1 MAGQDAAP
9 ESSLVQMSATDLVRR
24 LATGEL
30 SAREVA
36 EAHIARI
43 EAVNPKLRAVVV
55 TRFDDVLR
63 AADEADAR
71 RAAGEPLGP
80 LHGLP
85 ITVKASFDV
94 AGLPTSLGLIRQAN
108 ARAAADAPTVARL
121 RRAGAIIL
129 GKTNLPQVAMANEC
143 ENPLYGRTV
152 HPLSDLRAPGGSS
165 GGEAAIIAAYGSPL
179 GLGSDIGGSLRL
191 PAHACGIAS
200 LKPTSGRLTMQG
212 HAEVFPGM
220 EAIQCQPGPLARHV
234 ADLVLAMRV
243 LTAPDNAPGDLTA
256 PVPWRDSDE
265 DVAFNGLRVAYYLDN
280 GLFCPSPA
288 IRRAVREAVNA
299 LEQRGAEVIPWQPP
313 DVAEAFGLFIGIL
326 FADNLRYIRELL
338 YAEPVWTPLWP
349 YLALAQL
356 PNWTRDWLARLADL
370 TGQRATARLLRAARE
385 RSAEGYW
392 RLVEARARYRER
404 FLERLDEQRCAVIL
418 CPADGLPALT
428 HGASASVA
436 EAASYTALYN
446 LLGLPAGVV
455 PWTTVG
461 PAEESDR
468 PDTLDLSQRTARD
481 VERGSAGLPVGVQV
495 VARHWREDLVSRVM
509 QALEDERTRSRV
521 LPEQRNG

>member
-1 MAGQDAAP
+1 MDAP
-9 ESSLVQMSATDLVRR
+9 STPPGNPLVRMSATGLVQR
-24 LATGEL
+24 LTKGEV
-30 SAREVA
+30 SAREVV
-36 EAHIARI
+36 EAHIERI
-43 EAVNPKLRAVVV
+43 EAVNARLRAVVV
-55 TRFDDVLR
+55 TCFEDARR

-71 RAAGEPLGP
+71 RAAGEPLGL

-94 AGLPTSLGLIRQAN
+94 AGLPTSLGLIQQAG
-108 ARAAADAPTVARL
+108 ARASADAPTVARL
-121 RRAGAIIL
+121 RRAGAIVL

-143 ENPLYGRTV
+143 ENPFYGRTV
-152 HPLSDLRAPGGSS
+152 HPLNPLRTPGGSS

-220 EAIQCQPGPLARHV
+220 EAIQCQPGPMARHV
-234 ADLVLAMRV
+234 SDLALAMRV
-243 LTAPDNAPGDLTA
+243 LTTPDNTPGDLSPPA
-256 PVPWRDSDE
+256 PWRDPDE
-265 DVAFNGLRVAYYLDN
+265 DGDCNGLRVAYYLDN
-280 GLFCPSPA
+280 GLFRPSPA
-288 IRRAVREAVNA
+288 VRRAVREAVNA
-299 LEQRGAEVIPWQPP
+299 LERRGAEVIPWQPP

-326 FADNLRYIRELL
+326 FADNLRCIRELL

-349 YLALAQL
+349 FLVITQL

-370 TGQRATARLLRAARE
+370 AGQRATARLLRAARA
-385 RSAEGYW
+385 RSAEGYR
-392 RLVEARARYRER
+392 RLVEARTRYRER
-404 FLERLDEQRCAVIL
+404 FLEALEAQRCDVIV

-428 HGASASVA
+428 PGASAYTA

-446 LLGLPAGVV
+446 LLGMPAGVV

-468 PDTLDLSQRTARD
+468 PDTLDVSQRTARD
-481 VERGSAGLPVGVQV
+481 VERDSAGLPVGVQV
-495 VARHWREDLVSRVM
+495 VARHWREDLALRVM
-509 QALEDERTRSRV
+509 RALEASR
-521 LPEQRNG
+521 G